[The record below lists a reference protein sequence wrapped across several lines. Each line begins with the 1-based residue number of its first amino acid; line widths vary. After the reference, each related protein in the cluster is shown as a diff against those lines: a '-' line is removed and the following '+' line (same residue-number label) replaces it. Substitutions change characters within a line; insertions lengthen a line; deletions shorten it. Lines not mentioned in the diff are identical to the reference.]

1 MSGLIEPA
9 RFRTRAGTRRRRQQL
24 VTLPPSH
31 EDVVAAPA
39 AMDSACLSVVGGFVP
54 PPDGAR
60 PLRLSARDRGDV
72 RVHSGRVAA
81 IRGWQVK
88 RSRILLQSSRMGPY
102 TRAGQKREL

>member
-31 EDVVAAPA
+31 EDVVAA
-39 AMDSACLSVVGGFVP
+39 
-54 PPDGAR
+54 
-60 PLRLSARDRGDV
+60 
-72 RVHSGRVAA
+72 

-88 RSRILLQSSRMGPY
+88 RSRILL
-102 TRAGQKREL
+102 RAPGWDPTFLPLALGFPVTAADAA